1 MVVAIA
7 GLLAACGQ
15 AADDR
20 TASSTTSTASV
31 AVTEPSGQAGAVSD
45 QEIALQRD
53 RADDVEAVMD
63 FYVGGDPYCTEP
75 VSRPVRMEYY
85 RPDGVMVNGE
95 VGWPLVF
102 CLPAETSADIT
113 VTFPDGDEERY
124 ASDNGLFVITPRPT
138 DPLGEW
144 SISIDTGTEV
154 VEDLVEVTVA
164 TQPRISVP
172 LEVELGGEGR
182 PADTASTVVL
192 AGYEPPGS
200 ARVAVYRSSDVNP
213 SQADFVGYFDI
224 ATDDGGAAA
233 FDLGDQELEPGR
245 YFVIANPADPEIA
258 ADASSE
264 VSPVRA
270 IIDIG

>member
-1 MVVAIA
+1 MA
-7 GLLAACGQ
+7 GVLASCGE

-20 TASSTTSTASV
+20 TSSSSTSTSTASV
-31 AVTEPSGQAGAVSD
+31 AVTEPSGQAGAASD

-53 RADDVEAVMD
+53 RADDIEAVLD
-63 FYVGGDPYCTEP
+63 FSVGGDPYCTEP
-75 VSRPVRMEYY
+75 APGVTRMDYY
-85 RPDGVMVNGE
+85 RTDGVMENGE
-95 VGWPLVF
+95 VGWPLVY
-102 CLPAETSADIT
+102 CLPVGSSADVT
-113 VTFPDGDEERY
+113 VTFPDGRQERH
-124 ASDNGLFVITPRPT
+124 ASDNGLFVMTPRPT
-138 DPLGEW
+138 DPLGAW
-144 SISIDTGTEV
+144 SISIDTGIEV

-172 LEVELGGEGR
+172 LEVELGGDGR
-182 PADTASTVVL
+182 PGDTSTTVVL

-200 ARVAVYRSSDVNP
+200 ARVVVYRASDVDP
-213 SQADFVGYFDI
+213 VQADFVGYFDI
-224 ATDDGGAAA
+224 DTDDGGAAA